1 MTLEMIVI
9 AAVRLLGALPVL
21 RWPFFGGL
29 LALLV
34 DQSDLFMMNLLPL
47 GGVRGYQSFD
57 KYLDQAYLLAFLAV
71 AMRCPAT
78 PRNIALGLYAFRLL
92 GFLVFE
98 LTDERAV
105 LLFFPN
111 LFEFWF
117 LLVAGL
123 QRFRIEDRLSQP
135 AFRSLVAGLVALKL
149 FQEHAIHYPRRPKT
163 EGTLPVPGLQGAITI
178 RRDRHGI
185 AYVDAEH
192 EHDAWFGLGFCQ
204 AQDRAFQLELRLRTA
219 RGPLAARAGPQTLAI
234 DRLSRRIG
242 FHEASLRQ
250 LDVLDADVRAQIE
263 AFVRGVNAGLA
274 AGARRAAP
282 AFAIPRARPTEWHS
296 ADVLAVG
303 KLVAFLLIGNW
314 DVELARL
321 KILAEDGPRALRDLD
336 PVYPDDQPVVMP
348 PEGLAGAA
356 RDRLGDDRAA
366 FVSFAGRSGGSNAWA
381 IAGSRPASGR
391 PILANDHHLEA
402 SLPPHWYL

>member
-29 LALLV
+29 FALLV

-71 AMRCPAT
+71 AMRWPAT

-149 FQEHAIHYPRRPKT
+149 FQEYAIHYRRWLDGFT
-163 EGTLPVPGLQGAITI
+163 AVEAVEAIWRWLTP
-178 RRDRHGI
+178 
-185 AYVDAEH
+185 
-192 EHDAWFGLGFCQ
+192 F
-204 AQDRAFQLELRLRTA
+204 
-219 RGPLAARAGPQTLAI
+219 
-234 DRLSRRIG
+234 
-242 FHEASLRQ
+242 
-250 LDVLDADVRAQIE
+250 
-263 AFVRGVNAGLA
+263 
-274 AGARRAAP
+274 
-282 AFAIPRARPTEWHS
+282 
-296 ADVLAVG
+296 
-303 KLVAFLLIGNW
+303 
-314 DVELARL
+314 
-321 KILAEDGPRALRDLD
+321 
-336 PVYPDDQPVVMP
+336 
-348 PEGLAGAA
+348 
-356 RDRLGDDRAA
+356 
-366 FVSFAGRSGGSNAWA
+366 
-381 IAGSRPASGR
+381 
-391 PILANDHHLEA
+391 
-402 SLPPHWYL
+402 